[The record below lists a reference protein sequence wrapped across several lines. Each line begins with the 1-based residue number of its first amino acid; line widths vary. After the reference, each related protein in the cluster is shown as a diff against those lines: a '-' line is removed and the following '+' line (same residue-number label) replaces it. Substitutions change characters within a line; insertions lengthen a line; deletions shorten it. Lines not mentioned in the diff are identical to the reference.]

1 MGVMHNY
8 SRAELIDEMKRIAL
22 LEGEFTLRSGKTSN
36 WYFDK
41 YRFEGNPRIMRSV
54 AHHLARLVPA
64 EIHRIA
70 GIELG
75 GIPLATALSL
85 ETDIPAVFVRKSAKD
100 YGTASQIEGL
110 HDPGDNFLV
119 VEDVVTTGGQAV
131 ILIKQ
136 LREQGLNVCGCLAV
150 LDREEGSREAF
161 DEAEIPF
168 WSLFCRDDFGF

>member
-1 MGVMHNY
+1 MNFY

-22 LEGEFTLRSGKTSN
+22 LQGEFTLRSGKTSS

-54 AHHLARLVPA
+54 AHHMARLVPS
-64 EIHRIA
+64 EVHRIA

-85 ETDIPAVFVRKSAKD
+85 ETDIPAIFVRKGAKD
-100 YGTASQIEGL
+100 YGTEKQIEGI
-110 HDPGDNFLV
+110 HEPGDNFLV

-131 ILIKQ
+131 VLIKQ
-136 LREQGLNVCGCLAV
+136 LREQGLNIIGCLSV

-161 DEAEIPF
+161 DGEGIPF

>member
-1 MGVMHNY
+1 MNFY
-8 SRAELIDEMKRIAL
+8 SRAELIEEMKRIAL
-22 LEGEFTLRSGKTSN
+22 LEGEFTLRSGKKSN

-54 AHHLARLVPA
+54 AHHLARFVPA

-85 ETDIPAVFVRKSAKD
+85 ETDIPAVFVRKAAKE
-100 YGTASQIEGL
+100 YGTTKQIEGL
-110 HDPGDNFLV
+110 HAAADNFLV

-131 ILIKQ
+131 ILINQ
-136 LREQGLNVCGCLAV
+136 LREQGLNICGCLAV
-150 LDREEGSREAF
+150 LDREEGSRAAF

-168 WSLFCRDDFGF
+168 WSLFSRDDFGF